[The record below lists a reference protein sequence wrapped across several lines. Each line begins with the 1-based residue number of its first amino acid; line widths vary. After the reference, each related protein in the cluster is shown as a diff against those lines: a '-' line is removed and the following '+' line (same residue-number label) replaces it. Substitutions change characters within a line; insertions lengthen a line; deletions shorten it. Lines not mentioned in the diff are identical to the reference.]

1 MSIRIEGLFYT
12 YLKDTPFAVEALR
25 GIDLEIGKG
34 EFVGLAG
41 HTGCGKSTLIQHF
54 NGLLRPSQGKVFIDD
69 IDIYKKGVDLKKIRS
84 LVGLL
89 FQYPEH
95 QLFEETVYE
104 DIAFGPRNFGV
115 PDEDIEK
122 RVRDSLEAVRLD
134 YEEVRLRSPF
144 SLSGGEKRRVA
155 IAGVLATDP
164 TYLVLDEPTAG
175 LDPESRDNIIAG
187 IKKLHNKYN
196 KTVILVTHDMNQVVT
211 LCDRIFVM
219 EKGRIVLQGGLK
231 EVFSNIEVLQHYRLD
246 VPQITGL
253 MHILKHKGLDVRV
266 DIYTVKEAAE
276 ELKKF
281 KKR

>member
-1 MSIRIEGLFYT
+1 
-12 YLKDTPFAVEALR
+12 
-25 GIDLEIGKG
+25 
-34 EFVGLAG
+34 
-41 HTGCGKSTLIQHF
+41 
-54 NGLLRPSQGKVFIDD
+54 
-69 IDIYKKGVDLKKIRS
+69 LKKIRS